1 MSARR
6 DALRRAAAATRP
18 RWRLAALSALLATGA
33 VLCAGAL
40 LAVSGY
46 LVSRA
51 AQRPEIL
58 LLTTAIVGVRFFAIA
73 RAILRYLERIFSH
86 DLAFRTLTDLRV
98 RFFRRLVPLVPGGL
112 PGHGSADLLSRFV
125 ADADRLQDLYLRG
138 IGPPVVALLAGTAAV
153 VAAAFMLPAAAL
165 VIAIVLLLAGA
176 VAPPVTRAV
185 ARRAGR
191 RQAAARAAL
200 STTMV
205 EIVGGAPEIALAGRE
220 EDWQR
225 RADAESA
232 RLGRV
237 LRGDA
242 LASGLAVG
250 AAAALAAGAAAATA
264 AVAVPAVHDGAL
276 AGVLLAALVL
286 LAFASLE
293 AVTPL
298 SAAAA
303 SLDAVADAAARLEDV
318 TERPPP
324 VVAGTGDP
332 PAGDLELRGVR
343 FRYGDGEPLVLDG
356 VDLRLAPGRA
366 VAIAGP
372 SGAGKTT
379 LAELLVRFRD
389 PTAGSVAIG
398 GADLR
403 ELDPVR
409 VRDAVRLGAQ
419 EAYLFAT
426 SIGANVALAR
436 PGAERGRDRGRPRG
450 GRPRAVA
457 ALAARRA
464 RHRGG
469 RGRRTG
475 VGRSAPADRRGAAAA
490 LRRPLPRLRRADDAP
505 RPGGRGGAA
514 HPARGPRARAAAGR
528 ARHHPRARPARR
540 LRRGLAAR
548 RGRARPRVAAQP

>member
-1 MSARR
+1 VSARR

-242 LASGLAVG
+242 LASGVAVG

-264 AVAVPAVHDGAL
+264 AVAVPAVHEGAL

-356 VDLRLAPGRA
+356 VDLRLALGRA

-389 PTAGSVAIG
+389 PTEGSVAIG

-436 PGAERGRDRGRPRG
+436 PGAGADEI
-450 GRPRAVA
+450 AA
-457 ALAARRA
+457 ALAAVGLEPWLRSLPDGLDTEVGEAGAQVSGGQRQRIAAA
-464 RHRGG
+464 RLLLCDARFLVFDEPTTHLDPVGAEELLTRFAGLAREQG
-469 RGRRTG
+469 RGVLVITHER
-475 VGRSAPADRRGAAAA
+475 GR
-490 LRRPLPRLRRADDAP
+490 
-505 RPGGRGGAA
+505 
-514 HPARGPRARAAAGR
+514 
-528 ARHHPRARPARR
+528 
-540 LRRGLAAR
+540 LAAFDEVWQLAE
-548 RGRARPRVAAQP
+548 GMLVPG

>member
-112 PGHGSADLLSRFV
+112 PGRGSADLLSRFV

-436 PGAERGRDRGRPRG
+436 PGAGADEI
-450 GRPRAVA
+450 AA
-457 ALAARRA
+457 ALAAVGLEPWLRSLPDGLDTEVGEAGAQVSGGQRQRIAAARLLLCDARFLVFDEPTTHLDPAGAEELLTRLAGLAREQRRGVLVIT
-464 RHRGG
+464 HE
-469 RGRRTG
+469 RGR
-475 VGRSAPADRRGAAAA
+475 
-490 LRRPLPRLRRADDAP
+490 
-505 RPGGRGGAA
+505 
-514 HPARGPRARAAAGR
+514 
-528 ARHHPRARPARR
+528 
-540 LRRGLAAR
+540 LAAFDEVWQLAE
-548 RGRARPRVAAQP
+548 GVLVPG